1 MELSA
6 AAGASLCLVILL
18 CAMSSPDMV
27 KASRFGLCYGQ
38 MADNLPAPQTV
49 AQLLA
54 KDSITKV
61 RIYNYNASVL
71 QAFAGTNIELIVTI
85 PNEELANFQAEQPAD
100 EWVNNILVPALQF
113 VKITVVSIGVEVP
126 ILHPE
131 FTSMVLPAMQNI
143 HTGITK
149 ANLAD
154 KIRVSTAHSMAILKS
169 SFPPSSGAFND
180 SLATSF
186 VGPILDFLKATG
198 SFYMVNAYPFHA
210 YMSEMDNVSLDYAL
224 FQPKDVVV
232 DPGTNLSYSGL
243 LLAQVDAVYFAMEA
257 LGHSE
262 LSILVSETGWPRAG
276 DSDES
281 VANVQNAAIYNNN
294 LLMLVE
300 NNTGT
305 PHRTGHPLDVYI
317 FSIFDEDMKTGKS
330 SERHWG
336 VFDTSENS
344 FYYLDLNGSDEGSQ
358 QRLNGTGSTWCVALP
373 SASNKSL
380 EAGLDFACGKG
391 NADCGPI
398 QQGQPCYLPNTYVNH
413 ASYAYN
419 SYYQNSGDNTA
430 ACDFGGTAAII
441 TQDPSYGSCIFKAD
455 SVPSGGGSSV
465 GGCCMNGNSSSWRIT
480 PSNDLGRWLF
490 LLSVVLCLLL

>member
-1 MELSA
+1 MLSPKMA
-6 AAGASLCLVILL
+6 N
-18 CAMSSPDMV
+18 
-27 KASRFGLCYGQ
+27 ASRFGLCYGRV
-38 MADNLPAPQTV
+38 ADNLPSPQMV
-49 AQLLA
+49 AQLLV
-54 KDSITKV
+54 KDSVTKV
-61 RIYNYNASVL
+61 RIYDYNVSVI

-85 PNEELANFQAEQPAD
+85 PNEELSNFQSEAPAD
-100 EWVNNILVPALQF
+100 QWVNNILVPLLQS
-113 VKITVVSIGVEVP
+113 VKITVVTVGVEVP
-126 ILHPE
+126 TLHPN
-131 FTSMVLPAMQNI
+131 SASLVLPAMQNI
-143 HTGITK
+143 HTGLTK

-154 KIRVSTAHSMAILKS
+154 QIRVSTAHSMAILKS

-210 YMSEMDNVSLDYAL
+210 YMSEMDSVALDYAL

-232 DPGTNLSYSGL
+232 DLNTNLSYSGL

-257 LGHSE
+257 MGHSE
-262 LSILVSETGWPRAG
+262 LSIMVSETGWPRAG
-276 DSDES
+276 DSDEA
-281 VANVQNAAIYNNN
+281 VANVQNAATYNNN

-336 VFDTSENS
+336 VFDTSENT
-344 FYYLDLNGSDEGSQ
+344 FYYLDLNASDEGSQ
-358 QRLNGTGSTWCVALP
+358 QKLNGTGSTWCVALP
-373 SASNKSL
+373 SASNASL
-380 EAGLDFACGKG
+380 EAGLNFACGKG
-391 NADCGPI
+391 NADCEPI
-398 QQGQPCYLPNTYVNH
+398 QQGGACFLPNTYVNH

-430 ACDFGGTAAII
+430 ACDFGGTATI
-441 TQDPSYGSCIFKAD
+441 TTEDPSYGSCIFKAD
-455 SVPSGGGSSV
+455 SVPSIV
-465 GGCCMNGNSSSWRIT
+465 GGCCGNGTSSSWRKT
-480 PSNDLGRWLF
+480 PGNNMGRWLF
-490 LLSVVLCLLL
+490 LLSCILCLL